1 MLGQGC
7 KPRLRWIT
15 ASLSCQWVDS
25 QQASIDAG
33 VGDAKASSDSTELS
47 QGPEVAA
54 PLQSFRPIN
63 HQENAM
69 NDVATVNKD
78 KLMNDL
84 RVVIADAE
92 ELLKVTADQAGEG
105 AAEMRGRVQA
115 RMAQAK
121 ADLARLQETALNRAK
136 AAGHAADEFVHV
148 NPWKSI
154 SMAAGVGIVVGLLAA
169 RR

>member
-1 MLGQGC
+1 
-7 KPRLRWIT
+7 
-15 ASLSCQWVDS
+15 
-25 QQASIDAG
+25 
-33 VGDAKASSDSTELS
+33 
-47 QGPEVAA
+47 
-54 PLQSFRPIN
+54 
-63 HQENAM
+63 M